1 MVLAEKIGKTK
12 CARGFSMNNP
22 SPLRYPGGKIKF
34 YPIAREILQLNN
46 LLLCTY
52 IEPFA
57 GGAGLALQ
65 LLFSGDVKQIVIN
78 DYDPHIYAF
87 WSAVL
92 NHNDALCSLIEKTA
106 VTIEEWNIQK
116 AVYKTCD
123 SSDILKLGFAT
134 FFLNRT
140 NVSGVL
146 TAGVIGGK
154 SQSGRYKLDARYC
167 KEDLIRKIKKIAEY
181 KSQIQLF
188 NDDCFE
194 LFSRPEIRKLRK
206 TFVFFDPPYVDKGA
220 QLYKSSFKESNHIAL
235 AEKILKY
242 NRNWIVTYDKSQLI
256 ADLYNKCR
264 IGTWDVTYATSTKR
278 GVSEYVIFK
287 DNLIIPKTVSLARK
301 KRQK

>member
-1 MVLAEKIGKTK
+1 
-12 CARGFSMNNP
+12 MNNP
-22 SPLRYPGGKIKF
+22 SPLRYPGGKIRF

-46 LLLCTY
+46 LMNCTY

-65 LLFSGDVKQIVIN
+65 LLFSGDVKKIVIN
-78 DYDPHIYAF
+78 DFDQHVFAF

-92 NHNDALCSLIEKTA
+92 NHNDELCALIEKTP
-106 VTIEEWNIQK
+106 VTMEEWNIQK
-116 AVYKTCD
+116 SVYKACD
-123 SSDILKLGFAT
+123 TSDYLRLGFAT

-154 SQSGRYKLDARYC
+154 NQSGIYKLDARYC
-167 KEDLIRKIKKIAEY
+167 KEDLIQKIRKIAEY
-181 KSQIQLF
+181 RDRVLLF
-188 NDDCFE
+188 NEDCFD
-194 LFSRPEIRKLRK
+194 LFSCPEVRNLRK

-220 QLYKSSFKESNHIAL
+220 QLYKSSFKESDHVAL
-235 AEKILKY
+235 SEKILKC
-242 NRNWIVTYDKSQLI
+242 NRNWIVTYDQSPLI
-256 ADLYNKCR
+256 AKLYNKCR

-287 DNLIIPKTVSLARK
+287 DTLKIPKSISLIKRRK
-301 KRQK
+301 R

>member
-1 MVLAEKIGKTK
+1 MK
-12 CARGFSMNNP
+12 NP
-22 SPLRYPGGKIKF
+22 SPLRYPGGKIRF

-46 LLLCTY
+46 LINCTY

-65 LLFSGDVKQIVIN
+65 LLFSGDVKRIVIN

-87 WSAVL
+87 WDAVL
-92 NHNDALCSLIEKTA
+92 NHNEALCALIEKTP
-106 VTIEEWNIQK
+106 VTMNQWNLQK
-116 AVYKTCD
+116 TVYKTCD
-123 SSDILKLGFAT
+123 LSDVLKLGFAT

-154 SQSGRYKLDARYC
+154 SQNGRYKLDARYC
-167 KEDLIRKIKKIAEY
+167 KEDLIQKIKKIAEY
-181 KSQIQLF
+181 KNQILLF

-194 LFSRPEIRKLRK
+194 LFSRPEIRKIRK

-220 QLYKSSFKESNHIAL
+220 QLYKSSFKESDHIAL
-235 AEKILKY
+235 SEKILKC
-242 NRNWIVTYDKSQLI
+242 NRNWIVTYDKSPLI
-256 ADLYNKCR
+256 ADLYSKCR
-264 IGTWDVTYATSTKR
+264 IGTWNVTYATSTKR

-287 DNLIIPKTVSLARK
+287 DDLKIPKTITLIRK
-301 KRQK
+301 RRNK

>member
-1 MVLAEKIGKTK
+1 MT
-12 CARGFSMNNP
+12 NP
-22 SPLRYPGGKIKF
+22 SPLRYPGGKIRF
-34 YPIAREILQLNN
+34 YPIAKDILQLND
-46 LLLCTY
+46 LLHCTY

-87 WSAVL
+87 WAAVL
-92 NHNDALCSLIEKTA
+92 DHNAALCALIEKTP
-106 VTIEEWNIQK
+106 VTMTQWNLQK

-123 SSDILKLGFAT
+123 LSDVLNLGFAT

-154 SQSGRYKLDARYC
+154 SQNGKYKLDARFC
-167 KEDLIRKIKKIAEY
+167 KEDLILKIKKIAEY
-181 KSQIQLF
+181 KEQILLF

-220 QLYKSSFKESNHIAL
+220 QLYKSSFKESDHITL
-235 AEKILKY
+235 AEKILKC
-242 NRNWIVTYDKSQLI
+242 NRNWIVTYDKSPLI

-278 GVSEYVIFK
+278 GISEYVIFK
-287 DNLIIPKTVSLARK
+287 DNLRIPNAVTLIKKRRK
-301 KRQK
+301 K